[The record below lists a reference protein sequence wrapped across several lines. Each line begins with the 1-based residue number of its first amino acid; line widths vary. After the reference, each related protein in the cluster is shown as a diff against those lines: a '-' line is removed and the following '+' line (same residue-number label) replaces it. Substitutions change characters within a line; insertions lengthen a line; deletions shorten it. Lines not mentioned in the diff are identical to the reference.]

1 MRQPADE
8 ARLAEEQSWARRVR
22 SGELAALEEAFKACY
37 PGMCS
42 FVRAHVG
49 SAETAEDLVQ
59 DVFMRVWQ
67 TRERLDVNGSLR
79 SLLYRSA
86 HNAALN
92 YLKHRNVESRW
103 ARSVTASPP
112 PTPRDTEDDP
122 AATEELR
129 AAIADCLAALPE
141 RCRLVFVMN
150 RHQGLTYNEIAV
162 SLGISI
168 KTVETQMGRALKAL
182 RAKLAVFLT

>member
-8 ARLAEEQSWARRVR
+8 ARLADEQSWARRVR
-22 SGELAALEEAFKACY
+22 SGELAALEEAFNACY

-42 FVRAHVG
+42 FVRAQLG

-79 SLLYRSA
+79 SFLYRSA

-92 YLKHRNVESRW
+92 YLKHRNVENRW
-103 ARSVTASPP
+103 QRTVGATPP
-112 PTPRDTEDDP
+112 ATTTTDDDP

-129 AAIADCLAALPE
+129 AAIADCIAAMPE
-141 RCRLVFVMN
+141 RCRTIFFMN
-150 RHQGLTYNEIAV
+150 RHQGLTYN
-162 SLGISI
+162 
-168 KTVETQMGRALKAL
+168 
-182 RAKLAVFLT
+182 